1 MHSAACFCDD
11 GAVKRI
17 STIGAA
23 VLGLAILAACGGGGS
38 SGTSVTTGPVLPV
51 ATTPPPG
58 TTTQS
63 FSDSNAVAIPA
74 PAPGA
79 VSVPVQLPS
88 DPSGASASA
97 ALPASASIPT
107 DTTIAATYS
116 ATGDASTPSL
126 SRTRRTAALHVRDD
140 SNGIKPIAYLKLT
153 FSADVMLPQAPAFT
167 FAVPGTFPTTGV
179 TYWLALFDPLR
190 AAAGWQLGFEGP
202 ATVTPPSSTAS
213 KLVTTFAFA
222 SNGQPITFSAN
233 QTYYL
238 AVIAVQ
244 AAASA
249 PTPVPSSVPSNP
261 PTTSHPA
268 PVVATPPNVQFADVT
283 SSPVPVSFSQQG
295 FTGAFT
301 LSGDCTGI
309 INTSGSSPTWTLTP
323 VGPGRCVVIGLGD
336 RGATAVVHIGV
347 VTPFET
353 PHPRPSTTPTSSP
366 TVAPTFAPTEPPS
379 PRVSASP
386 SPHPSE
392 SPEPVTS
399 PSPHPSESPEPV
411 TSPSPHPSHSPEST
425 PTPTSSPATS
435 PTPVATGSPAG
446 NV

>member
-1 MHSAACFCDD
+1 
-11 GAVKRI
+11 VKRI

-38 SGTSVTTGPVLPV
+38 SGTSVPTGPVLPV

-58 TTTQS
+58 TGTQS

-97 ALPASASIPT
+97 VLPASANIPT

-116 ATGDASTPSL
+116 ATADASTPAL
-126 SRTRRTAALHVRDD
+126 SRARRTAALHVREG
-140 SNGIKPIAYLKLT
+140 SGIKPIAYLKLT
-153 FSADVMLPQAPAFT
+153 FSADVTLPQAPAFS
-167 FAVPGTFPTTGV
+167 FAVPGTFSTAGV

-190 AAAGWQLGFEGP
+190 AAAGWQMGFEGP
-202 ATVTPPSSTAS
+202 ATVTPPSSTAG
-213 KLVTTFAFA
+213 KPVTTFAFA

-238 AVIAVQ
+238 VVIAVQ
-244 AAASA
+244 AAAAA

-261 PTTSHPA
+261 PTSGHPA
-268 PVVATPPNVQFADVT
+268 PVVATPPNVQFPDVT
-283 SSPVPVSFSQQG
+283 SSPVPVTFSQQG
-295 FTGAFT
+295 FSGAFT

-323 VGPGRCVVIGLGD
+323 VGPGRCVVIALGD

-353 PHPRPSTTPTSSP
+353 PHPTASTTPTSSP
-366 TVAPTFAPTEPPS
+366 TEPPS
-379 PRVSASP
+379 PHPSVSP

-392 SPEPVTS
+392 SPTPVTS
-399 PSPHPSESPEPV
+399 PTPR
-411 TSPSPHPSHSPEST
+411 PSHSPEST
-425 PTPTSSPATS
+425 PTPTSSPASSPTPIASPTSS